1 MYKVIL
7 AHEYRKSL
15 KKIKKSGKYFGIEKK
30 VNKIV
35 GIIASG
41 EKLNKKYQDHKL
53 KGCMSEYRECH
64 IKSNLLLIYKKDNK
78 NLVLLLINVGS
89 HDDLF

>member
-1 MYKVIL
+1 M
-7 AHEYRKSL
+7 
-15 KKIKKSGKYFGIEKK
+15 
-30 VNKIV
+30 V

-64 IKSNLLLIYKKDNK
+64 IKSNLLLIYKKD
-78 NLVLLLINVGS
+78 
-89 HDDLF
+89 